1 MKKET
6 KFNLVAF
13 MTKYSMVISGK
24 YVNFKEEKD

>member
-13 MTKYSMVISGK
+13 MTKYSMFWLWLAACCSAS
-24 YVNFKEEKD
+24 